1 MLLLEIRQKSIFK
14 ASALKKERNSKTREL
29 EEALKRLSENNQES
43 SEEFIMKKEQLENI
57 RAKTMEGVLI
67 RSKARWIGEGEKT
80 SQYFCSLEKRHYTSK
95 RMTSPIKD
103 NGIETNDNDEI
114 VNEVRMFYE
123 QLYKSRDETLED
135 VNLLTRL
142 AEDTPKLSDE
152 EAQTMEGKITYE
164 EAGTVLKNMKNNKS
178 PGSDGY
184 TVEFFKFFWK
194 DLGHYLIKA
203 INFNFELKKTH

>member
-1 MLLLEIRQKSIFK
+1 
-14 ASALKKERNSKTREL
+14 
-29 EEALKRLSENNQES
+29 
-43 SEEFIMKKEQLENI
+43 MKKEQLENI

-67 RSKARWIGEGEKT
+67 RSKARWVGEGRKT
-80 SQYFCSLEKRHYTSK
+80 SQYFCNLEKRHYTSK
-95 RMTSPIKD
+95 RMTSLIKD

-114 VNEVRMFYE
+114 VNEVRTFYE

-135 VNLLTRL
+135 VNLPTRL
-142 AEDTPKLSDE
+142 ADDTPKLSVE

-184 TVEFFKFFWK
+184 TVDFFKLFWK
-194 DLGHYLIKA
+194 DLGQYLIRA
-203 INFNFELKKTH
+203 INFNFELKLLSTTQREGLITCIPKPEKSKKTH